1 MTYETEHLHALDSR
15 CEPFMLDRNGWVPN
29 NRRLPVLLYRG
40 VIDGAQPGGAERFEA
55 LFARHGWP
63 PQWRDS
69 VFDYHHYHSTAHE
82 ALGIAT
88 GRAQLIIGGP
98 GGRVIGV
105 QAGDALVLPAGT
117 GHCLLASEGRFQVV
131 GAYPPGQQWD
141 IRRDALDEDELRRME
156 ALPFPKSDPVGGAQ
170 GEVAR
175 LWT

>member
-1 MTYETEHLHALDSR
+1 MTYETEHLHAVDSR

-40 VIDGAQPGGAERFEA
+40 VIDGGQSGGAERFEA
-55 LFARHGWP
+55 LFAHNGWP

-98 GGRVIGV
+98 GGRIIGV

-141 IRRDALDEDELRRME
+141 IRRDALDDDELRRME
-156 ALPFPKSDPVGGAQ
+156 ALPFPERDPVGGAQ

>member
-1 MTYETEHLHALDSR
+1 ML
-15 CEPFMLDRNGWVPN
+15 EPNGWVPN
-29 NRRLPVLLYRG
+29 NRHLPVLLYRG
-40 VIDGAQPGGAERFEA
+40 VIDGAQPDGAERFEA
-55 LFARHGWP
+55 MFASNGWP

-98 GGRVIGV
+98 GGRIIGV

-141 IRRDALDEDELRRME
+141 IRRDALDEGERQRME
-156 ALPFPKSDPVGGAQ
+156 KLPFPKSDPVGGAE
-170 GEVAR
+170 GEVVR
-175 LWT
+175 LWG

>member
-40 VIDGAQPGGAERFEA
+40 VIDGGQPDCAERFEA
-55 LFARHGWP
+55 LFAGHGWP

-98 GGRVIGV
+98 GGRIIGV
-105 QAGDALVLPAGT
+105 QAGDALILPAGS

-141 IRRDALDEDELRRME
+141 IRRDALDDNELRTME
-156 ALPFPKSDPVGGAQ
+156 ALPFPKSDPVGGEQ

-175 LWT
+175 LWV